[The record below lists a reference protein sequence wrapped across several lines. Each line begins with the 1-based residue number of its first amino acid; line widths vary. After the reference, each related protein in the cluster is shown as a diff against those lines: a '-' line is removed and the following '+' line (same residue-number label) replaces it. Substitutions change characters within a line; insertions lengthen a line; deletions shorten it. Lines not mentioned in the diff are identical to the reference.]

1 VWHLGAD
8 LVPFSMRNWFCLAL
22 AILAFAES
30 AFAQSFRAQVEQAD
44 AEAKAKMYQ
53 EATSAYESAFRIG
66 PANSDDFY
74 NGACA
79 AALAGNQSLAFEWLR
94 LAIKLGAAGPKHPQK
109 DADLASLHDSPI
121 WKEIVAGMQK
131 NRDAIDAKV
140 DKPLK
145 AELEEILADDQKLR
159 NQVET
164 VQKTYGRGSPQEQ
177 ALFKAMGVQDDVDL
191 AKVEAILDKRGWLGP
206 DVVGGQG
213 NEALF
218 LVIQHADL
226 PVQEKY
232 LPMMRAAVE
241 VNNAQPSSLA
251 LLEDRVALRE
261 GRPQTYGSQIGF
273 NKATGKSYVLPLA
286 DPDNAD
292 ARRNAA
298 GLEPLAEYVKYWNI
312 TWDLAEY
319 KKELPELIKL
329 GYW

>member
-1 VWHLGAD
+1 
-8 LVPFSMRNWFCLAL
+8 MRSSFCLAL
-22 AILAFAES
+22 AILGLASS
-30 AFAQSFRAQVEQAD
+30 AFAQNFRAQVEQAD
-44 AEAKAKMYQ
+44 AEAKAKRYQ
-53 EATSAYESAFRIG
+53 EAASAYESAFKIG
-66 PANSDDFY
+66 PANSSDFY

-79 AALAGNQSLAFEWLR
+79 AALAGNQNLAFEWLR
-94 LAIKLGAAGPKHPQK
+94 LAIKLGAAGPKHLQK
-109 DADLASLHDSPI
+109 DADLASLHDSPL

-131 NRDAIDAKV
+131 NRDAIETKV

-145 AELEEILADDQKLR
+145 AELEGILADDQKLR

-177 ALFKAMGVQDDVDL
+177 ALFKAMGVQDDTDL
-191 AKVEAILDKRGWLGP
+191 TKVEVILDKRGWLGP
-206 DVVGGQG
+206 DVVGGEG

-241 VNNAQPSSLA
+241 ANNAQPSSLS
-251 LLEDRVALRE
+251 LLEDRVALGE

-273 NKATGKSYVLPLA
+273 NKATAKNYILPLA
-286 DPDNAD
+286 DPDHVD
-292 ARRNAA
+292 ARRSAV

-312 TWDLAEY
+312 TWDPVEY
-319 KKELPELIKL
+319 KKELPALIKL
-329 GYW
+329 GY